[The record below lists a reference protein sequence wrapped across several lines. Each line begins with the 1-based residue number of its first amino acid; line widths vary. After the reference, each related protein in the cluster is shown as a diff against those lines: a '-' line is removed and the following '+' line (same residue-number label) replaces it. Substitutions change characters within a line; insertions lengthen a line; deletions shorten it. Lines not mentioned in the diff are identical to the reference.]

1 MNNTIQVTAAQLIL
15 AIVGAA
21 GIGALVS
28 SIINLAGQ
36 FFERQSRR
44 KELLLAK
51 SVELAISWSTIK
63 VDIAKSTNQT
73 PFIENPTVLTEINY
87 KCLVGLIK
95 HGEIPTKYRG

>member
-1 MNNTIQVTAAQLIL
+1 MNPIQITPAQLII
-15 AIVGAA
+15 AVAGAA

-28 SIINLAGQ
+28 SVVNLAGQ

-63 VDIAKSTNQT
+63 VDIAKSTNQS
-73 PFIENPTVLTEINY
+73 PFIENPTALTEINY

-95 HGEIPTKYRG
+95 HGEIPSKYRA